1 MGPNLDVG
9 FLRTLLRLEGVQRR
23 RGEINAKLGLAHR
36 DRLVLGSPCRGL
48 RSDVGGKSCASCCG
62 DPRVLCWVNAFAG
75 VDDLTRR
82 IAPDQTSR
90 KHGEGPGDTSD
101 ERWDE
106 WARGRAGPSVDAEP
120 DSRSSLGEGA
130 VAASNGRSGVAQL
143 HEHVTAVI
151 HYGHPQTAC
160 RAAPL
165 RRAPLAPWLWMR
177 LFVTGNPVPAEA
189 LRVRQ
194 SQPRSGGAQPEPL
207 VVLDG
212 RTNAILAHPAHPAL
226 RSAHAADARHAA
238 LRAATRQPNSRTWPT
253 AWTSQPGHRAH
264 TYCTFTCSSASVT
277 VSTISGLCCTI
288 SSTSLRPQR

>member
-48 RSDVGGKSCASCCG
+48 RSGVGGKSFASCCG
-62 DPRVLCWVNAFAG
+62 DPLSPASG

-82 IAPDQTSR
+82 IAQDQTSR
-90 KHGEGPGDTSD
+90 KHGEGPRDTSD

-143 HEHVTAVI
+143 QEHVTAVI
-151 HYGHPQTAC
+151 HWTPANGLSSSSDSSSAAC
-160 RAAPL
+160 
-165 RRAPLAPWLWMR
+165 
-177 LFVTGNPVPAEA
+177 T
-189 LRVRQ
+189 
-194 SQPRSGGAQPEPL
+194 L
-207 VVLDG
+207 VVDEIVRDRESCAG
-212 RTNAILAHPAHPAL
+212 
-226 RSAHAADARHAA
+226 
-238 LRAATRQPNSRTWPT
+238 
-253 AWTSQPGHRAH
+253 
-264 TYCTFTCSSASVT
+264 
-277 VSTISGLCCTI
+277 
-288 SSTSLRPQR
+288 